1 MKFSEYEYERPDIV
15 KIQKE
20 FSSLLDTFKKADGAK
35 MQLNTFTEIN
45 NLRKNIK
52 TMFSIVFVR
61 HSADTNDKF
70 YDDEQKY
77 IDEIAP
83 LIDGLEVDLGNTILE
98 SEFRDELEKELGTLL
113 FRKAENKKRSFKPEI
128 IPEMQEEN
136 KLVSE
141 YHKLKAS
148 ASIPFKGEDR
158 NLAQLLR
165 YTQDPDRETRKEA
178 SELYYG
184 FMSSHMEELDNI
196 FDKLVKLRTEIAKK
210 LGFDSFL
217 ELGYIRMERLDYNEK
232 MVANFRK
239 QVLEEI
245 VPLTVKLRKKQQ
257 KRLGLENLYN
267 YDENFNFKSGNPLP
281 KGDSKWIIE
290 QGKKMYSELSPETK
304 EFFSFMHENE
314 LLDLETRKGKLMA
327 GFCTSFPDHKAPFIF
342 SNFNGTEGDI
352 RVLTHEAGHAFQ
364 SYCCRDFNV
373 MDNITPSSESCEIH
387 SMSMEFLTW
396 PWMNRFFG
404 DDTDK
409 FKFSQLSSAL
419 LFIPYGVAVD
429 EFQHYVYKNFSD
441 TPGQR
446 RAKWREIEKKYLPYR
461 TYDNNQYL
469 EDGGFWHKQMHIY
482 MVPFY
487 YIDYNLAQ
495 ICAFQFFKMSKEDSK
510 KAWEDYLKLC
520 KKGGSD
526 SFLGLL
532 KSANLESPFKD
543 GTVKNIVGV
552 INDILDN
559 IDDSQF

>member
-1 MKFSEYEYERPDIV
+1 MKFSEYEYKRLDIE
-15 KIQKE
+15 KIQIE
-20 FSSLLDTFKKADGAK
+20 FSTLLDTFKKADSAK
-35 MQLNTFTEIN
+35 KQLNTFYEIN
-45 NLRKNIK
+45 DLRKNIR

-61 HSADTNDKF
+61 YSVDTNDKF

-83 LIDGLEVDLGNTILE
+83 LIDEFEVDLGNTILE
-98 SEFRDELEKELGTLL
+98 SKFRSELEAELGILL
-113 FRKAENKKRSFKPEI
+113 FRKAENNKKSFKPEI

-158 NLAQLLR
+158 NLAQLIP
-165 YTQDPDRETRKEA
+165 YMQDPDRETRKEA
-178 SELYYG
+178 SELFSG
-184 FMSSHMEELDNI
+184 FMSTHMEELDNI
-196 FDKLVKLRTEIAKK
+196 FDKLVKLRTGIAKK

-217 ELGYIRMERLDYNEK
+217 ELGYIRMERLDYDEK

-245 VPLTVKLRKKQQ
+245 VPLTVKLRERQQ

-290 QGKKMYSELSPETK
+290 QGKKMYSELSPETD
-304 EFFSFMHENE
+304 EFFSFMSENE

-327 GFCTSFPDHKAPFIF
+327 GFCKSFPDHKAPYIF

-352 RVLTHEAGHAFQ
+352 NVLTHEAGHAFQ
-364 SYCCRDFNV
+364 NYCCRDFNV
-373 MDNITPSSESCEIH
+373 MDYISPSSESCEIH
-387 SMSMEFLTW
+387 SISMEFLTW
-396 PWMNRFFG
+396 PWMNLFFG
-404 DDTDK
+404 DDTEK
-409 FKFSQLSSAL
+409 FRFSHLSKAL
-419 LFIPYGVAVD
+419 LSIPYGVAVD
-429 EFQHYVYKNFSD
+429 EFQHYVYKNASD
-441 TPGQR
+441 TPEQR
-446 RAKWREIEKKYLPYR
+446 RAKWREIEKKYLPNR

-469 EDGGFWHKQMHIY
+469 EDGGRWQIQMHIY
-482 MVPFY
+482 VVPFY
-487 YIDYNLAQ
+487 FIDYSLAQ
-495 ICAFQFFKMSKEDSK
+495 ICAFQFFKISREAPD

-532 KSANLESPFKD
+532 KSANLESPLKD

-552 INDILDN
+552 INDTLDN